1 MPVSN
6 VSQPYAAITLG
17 SNSFNMLVAQTVGH
31 KPTVIAKYKRKV
43 RLAEGIGD
51 DGYLSEDVML
61 RGLDCLAMFASMLE
75 QHHIASDNVAV
86 FATATL
92 RVINNADE
100 FHRRALPILL
110 HPIEVISGL
119 REAELI
125 YQGMVATTQGDGRRL
140 VIDIG
145 GASTEFI
152 IGDGSKVL
160 FKTSVPMGCVL
171 FNQRFFNQYPLQ
183 NIDFEQ
189 AIEYVNVMM
198 SEHLEQL
205 LLLGWQAVLGA
216 SGAVQSV
223 VSVLQHRQCSAII
236 TQQTLLAFKAEI
248 LAQHDASLAGIN
260 GLDPEQAPTF
270 AAGVAILI
278 ALFESLSINSLH
290 LAGGALREGVLQL
303 LADRIAAKQ
312 LDKE

>member
-1 MPVSN
+1 MPELNTSK
-6 VSQPYAAITLG
+6 PYAAITLG
-17 SNSFNMLVAQTVGH
+17 SNSFNMLVANTVGN
-31 KPTVIAKYKRKV
+31 KPTVLAKYKRKV

-51 DGYLSEDVML
+51 DDMLSEDVIL
-61 RGLDCLAMFASMLE
+61 RGLDCLGMFASMLK
-75 QHHIASDNVAV
+75 QHHIAAENVAV

-92 RVINNADE
+92 RVISNADE
-100 FHRRALPILL
+100 FHRRALPILQ
-110 HPIEVISGL
+110 HEIEVISGL

-189 AIEYVNVMM
+189 AIEYVNVML
-198 SEHLEQL
+198 SEHREQL
-205 LLLGWQAVLGA
+205 LSLGWQAVLGA

-236 TQQTLLAFKAEI
+236 TQESLLAFRAEI
-248 LAQHDASLAGIN
+248 LAQSDASLAGIS
-260 GLDPEQAPTF
+260 GLDAEQAPTF
-270 AAGVAILI
+270 AAGVAMLM
-278 ALFESLSINSLH
+278 ALFENLSISSLH

-303 LADRIAAKQ
+303 LADRIAAK
-312 LDKE
+312 

>member
-1 MPVSN
+1 MPLLT

-17 SNSFNMLVAQTVGH
+17 SNSFNMLVANSVGN
-31 KPTVIAKYKRKV
+31 KPIVIAKYKRKV

-51 DGYLSEDVML
+51 DGMLSEPVML
-61 RGLDCLAMFASMLE
+61 RGLECLAMFADMLA
-75 QHHIASDNVAV
+75 QHHIDSANVAV

-92 RVINNADE
+92 RVIRNADE
-100 FHRRALPILL
+100 FHQRAMPILL

-125 YQGMVATTQGDGRRL
+125 YQGMVATTKGEGRRL

-152 IGDGSKVL
+152 IGDGNQVL
-160 FKTSVPMGCVL
+160 FKTSLPMGCVL
-171 FNQRFFNQYPLQ
+171 FNQRFFSHAPLQ
-183 NIDFEQ
+183 SIDFEQ
-189 AIEYVNVMM
+189 AVDYVNMILA
-198 SEHLEQL
+198 EHRPHL
-205 LLLGWQAVLGA
+205 LNLGWQSVVGA

-223 VSVLQHRQCSAII
+223 VSVLQHRQRSEVI
-236 TQQTLLAFKAEI
+236 TLKILYAFRDEI
-248 LAQHDASLAGIN
+248 LSQADARLSGIN
-260 GLDPEQAPTF
+260 GLNAEQAPTF

-278 ALFESLSINSLH
+278 ALFESLSMSRLH

-303 LADRIAAKQ
+303 LADRIAAKVS
-312 LDKE
+312 L